1 MNSILHYLNKVSKE
15 RGFRSFQHATD
26 DGAAYVV
33 MEILDEA
40 AQMHVNQYASNKII
54 VKSKISEL

>member
-15 RGFRSFQHATD
+15 LGFRNFQHATD
-26 DGAAYVV
+26 DGAVYLV
-33 MEILDEA
+33 MDILDEA
-40 AQMHVNQYASNKII
+40 AQLHINQYVDNQII

>member
-15 RGFRSFQHATD
+15 RGFRNFQHATN

-40 AQMHVNQYASNKII
+40 AQLHINQYIDNQII
-54 VKSKISEL
+54 VKSKIIEL